1 MRKIR
6 YRLVYNRRKKLNRM
20 GTAPIQ
26 IEAYLE
32 GKKAY
37 YSTGL
42 YVSPSQWNE
51 RRSLIVKHPHEEE
64 LNRFLQEQLLA
75 LEWKEL
81 RYWKEG
87 KTISLN
93 LLHDEIEQELVQKT
107 LIAET
112 GRKWIE
118 HSSRKESSKRNLYT
132 TIDWVEI
139 YRPGT
144 AFQEITY
151 KWLTGFEHFLHERQL
166 SVNTVAK
173 HLRQLRT
180 LVNEAIR
187 HGLLS
192 LATYPFQ
199 GYHIKTADTHYSFLS
214 PKEMNRLEHLIL
226 TNKNKRMQHVL
237 DAFLFS
243 CYTGLRYSDFV
254 HQRKENIVHHKGH
267 TWLIFKSVK
276 TSSESKVPLDLLFE
290 GKPMSI
296 LHKYKGREDSF
307 FLLPSNSLTNK
318 YVNKLGNLAQIKTHL
333 SFHSARHTNATL
345 LIYMG
350 VQITTVQKLLGHRNV
365 KTTQGYSDILDET
378 IVKDLMKCKRGDE

>member
-1 MRKIR
+1 MKKIH
-6 YRLVYNRRKKLNRM
+6 YRLVYNRKKKLNRM
-20 GTAPIQ
+20 GTALIQ

-42 YVSPSQWNE
+42 YVSPSQWDG

-64 LNRFLQEQLLA
+64 LNRFLQEQLLE

-81 RYWKEG
+81 QYWKEG

-93 LLHDEIEQELVQKT
+93 LLQDEIDPEIVQKA
-107 LIAET
+107 LISEI
-112 GRKWIE
+112 GKKWIE
-118 HSSRKESSKRNLYT
+118 HSSRKESSRRNLYT
-132 TIDWVEI
+132 TIDLVEI
-139 YRPGT
+139 YRPGS

-151 KWLTGFEHFLHERQL
+151 EWIIGFEHFLRKRKL
-166 SVNTVAK
+166 SINTIAK

-187 HGLLS
+187 HGLLPLS
-192 LATYPFQ
+192 TNPFQ
-199 GYHIKTADTHYSFLS
+199 GYRIKTAETHYSFLS
-214 PKEMNRLEHLIL
+214 LKEMNRLERLQL
-226 TNKNKRMQHVL
+226 TGRDTRMQHVL
-237 DAFLFS
+237 DAFLFC

-254 HQRKENIVHHKGH
+254 HQRKENIVHSKGH
-267 TWLIFKSVK
+267 TWLVFKSVK
-276 TSSESKVPLDLLFE
+276 TSSESKIPLDLLFE
-290 GKPMSI
+290 GKPMNI

-307 FLLPSNSLTNK
+307 FQLISNSLANR
-318 YVNKLGNLAQIKTHL
+318 YLNRLGNLARIETHF

-350 VQITTVQKLLGHRNV
+350 AQITTVQKLLGHRNL

-378 IVKDLMKCKRGDE
+378 IVKDLMKCKR

>member
-1 MRKIR
+1 MQR
-6 YRLVYNRRKKLNRM
+6 
-20 GTAPIQ
+20 Q
-26 IEAYLE
+26 
-32 GKKAY
+32 
-37 YSTGL
+37 
-42 YVSPSQWNE
+42 
-51 RRSLIVKHPHEEE
+51 EE
-64 LNRFLQEQLLA
+64 
-75 LEWKEL
+75 
-81 RYWKEG
+81 
-87 KTISLN
+87 
-93 LLHDEIEQELVQKT
+93 
-107 LIAET
+107 
-112 GRKWIE
+112 KWIE

-151 KWLTGFEHFLHERQL
+151 EWLTGFEHFLHERQL

-237 DAFLFS
+237 DAFLFC

>member
-1 MRKIR
+1 MKKIH
-6 YRLVYNRRKKLNRM
+6 YRLVYNRKKKLNRM
-20 GTAPIQ
+20 GTALIQ

-42 YVSPSQWNE
+42 YVSPSQWDG

-64 LNRFLQEQLLA
+64 LNRFLQEQLLE

-81 RYWKEG
+81 QYWKEG

-93 LLHDEIEQELVQKT
+93 LLQDEIDPEIVQKA
-107 LIAET
+107 LISEI
-112 GRKWIE
+112 GKKWIE
-118 HSSRKESSKRNLYT
+118 HSSRKESSRRNLYT
-132 TIDWVEI
+132 TIDLVEI
-139 YRPGT
+139 YLPGS

-151 KWLTGFEHFLHERQL
+151 EWIIGFEHFLRERQL
-166 SVNTVAK
+166 SINTIAK

-187 HGLLS
+187 HGLLPLS
-192 LATYPFQ
+192 TNPFQ
-199 GYHIKTADTHYSFLS
+199 GYRIKTAETHYSFLS
-214 PKEMNRLEHLIL
+214 LKEMNQLERLQL
-226 TNKNKRMQHVL
+226 TGRDTGMQHVL
-237 DAFLFS
+237 DAFLFC

-254 HQRKENIVHHKGH
+254 HQRKENIVHSKGH
-267 TWLIFKSVK
+267 TWLVFKSVK
-276 TSSESKVPLDLLFE
+276 TSSESKIPLDLLFE
-290 GKPMSI
+290 GKPMNI
-296 LHKYKGREDSF
+296 LHKYKGGEDSF
-307 FLLPSNSLTNK
+307 FQLISNSLANR
-318 YVNKLGNLAQIKTHL
+318 YLNRLGNLARIETHF

-350 VQITTVQKLLGHRNV
+350 AQITTVQKLLGHRNL

-378 IVKDLMKCKRGDE
+378 IVKDLMKCKR

>member
-1 MRKIR
+1 MKKIH
-6 YRLVYNRRKKLNRM
+6 YRLVYNRKKKLNRM
-20 GTAPIQ
+20 GTALIQ

-42 YVSPSQWNE
+42 YVSPSQWDG

-64 LNRFLQEQLLA
+64 LNRFLQEQLLE

-81 RYWKEG
+81 QYWKEG

-93 LLHDEIEQELVQKT
+93 LLQDEIDPGIVQKA
-107 LIAET
+107 LISEI
-112 GRKWIE
+112 GKKWIE
-118 HSSRKESSKRNLYT
+118 HSSRKESSRRNLYT
-132 TIDWVEI
+132 TIDLVEI
-139 YRPGT
+139 YRPGST
-144 AFQEITY
+144 FQEITY
-151 KWLTGFEHFLHERQL
+151 EWIIGFEHFLRERQL
-166 SVNTVAK
+166 SINTIAK

-187 HGLLS
+187 HGLLPLS
-192 LATYPFQ
+192 TNPFQ
-199 GYHIKTADTHYSFLS
+199 GYRIKTAETHYSFLS
-214 PKEMNRLEHLIL
+214 LKEMNRLERLQL
-226 TNKNKRMQHVL
+226 TGRDTRMQHVL
-237 DAFLFS
+237 DAFLFC

-254 HQRKENIVHHKGH
+254 HQRKENIVHSKGH
-267 TWLIFKSVK
+267 TWLVFKSVK
-276 TSSESKVPLDLLFE
+276 TSSESKIPLDLLFE
-290 GKPMSI
+290 GKPMNI

-307 FLLPSNSLTNK
+307 FQLISNSLANR
-318 YVNKLGNLAQIKTHL
+318 YLNRLGNLAQIETHF

-350 VQITTVQKLLGHRNV
+350 AQITTVQKLLGHRNL

-378 IVKDLMKCKRGDE
+378 IVKDLMKCKR

>member
-1 MRKIR
+1 MKKIH
-6 YRLVYNRRKKLNRM
+6 YRLVYNRKKKLNRM
-20 GTAPIQ
+20 GTALIQ

-42 YVSPSQWNE
+42 YVSPSQWDG

-64 LNRFLQEQLLA
+64 LNRFLQEQLLE

-81 RYWKEG
+81 QYWKEG
-87 KTISLN
+87 KTISLS
-93 LLHDEIEQELVQKT
+93 LLQDEIDPEIVQKA
-107 LIAET
+107 LISEI
-112 GRKWIE
+112 GKKWIE
-118 HSSRKESSKRNLYT
+118 HSSRKESSRRNLYT
-132 TIDWVEI
+132 TIDLVEI
-139 YRPGT
+139 YLPGS

-151 KWLTGFEHFLHERQL
+151 EWIIGFEHFLRERQL
-166 SVNTVAK
+166 SINTIAK

-187 HGLLS
+187 HGLLPLS
-192 LATYPFQ
+192 TNPFQ
-199 GYHIKTADTHYSFLS
+199 GYRIKTAETHYSFLS
-214 PKEMNRLEHLIL
+214 LKEMNRLERLQL
-226 TNKNKRMQHVL
+226 TGRDTRMQHVL
-237 DAFLFS
+237 DAFLFC

-254 HQRKENIVHHKGH
+254 HQRKENIVHSKGH
-267 TWLIFKSVK
+267 TWLVFKSVK
-276 TSSESKVPLDLLFE
+276 TSSESKIPLDLLFE
-290 GKPMSI
+290 GKPMNI

-307 FLLPSNSLTNK
+307 FQLISNSLANR
-318 YVNKLGNLAQIKTHL
+318 YLNRLGNLARIETHF

-350 VQITTVQKLLGHRNV
+350 AQITTVQKLLGHRNL

-378 IVKDLMKCKRGDE
+378 IVKDLMKCKR

>member
-1 MRKIR
+1 MKKIH
-6 YRLVYNRRKKLNRM
+6 YRLVYNRKKKLNRM
-20 GTAPIQ
+20 GTALIQ

-42 YVSPSQWNE
+42 YVSPSQWDG
-51 RRSLIVKHPHEEE
+51 RRSIIVKHPLEEE
-64 LNRFLQEQLLA
+64 LNRFLQEQLLE

-81 RYWKEG
+81 QYWKEG

-93 LLHDEIEQELVQKT
+93 LLQDEIDPEIVQKA
-107 LIAET
+107 LISEI
-112 GRKWIE
+112 GKKWIE
-118 HSSRKESSKRNLYT
+118 HSSRKESSRRNLYT
-132 TIDWVEI
+132 TIDLVEI
-139 YRPGT
+139 YRPGS

-151 KWLTGFEHFLHERQL
+151 EWIIGFEHFLRKRQL
-166 SVNTVAK
+166 SINTIAK

-187 HGLLS
+187 HGLLPLS
-192 LATYPFQ
+192 TNPFQ
-199 GYHIKTADTHYSFLS
+199 GYRIKTAETHYSFLS
-214 PKEMNRLEHLIL
+214 LKEMNRLERLQL
-226 TNKNKRMQHVL
+226 TGRDTGMQHVL
-237 DAFLFS
+237 DAFLFC

-254 HQRKENIVHHKGH
+254 HQRKENIVHSKGH
-267 TWLIFKSVK
+267 TWLVFKSVK
-276 TSSESKVPLDLLFE
+276 TSSESKIPLDLLFE
-290 GKPMSI
+290 GKPMNI

-307 FLLPSNSLTNK
+307 FQLISNSLANR
-318 YVNKLGNLAQIKTHL
+318 YLNRLGNLARIETHF

-350 VQITTVQKLLGHRNV
+350 AQITTVQKLLGHRNL

-378 IVKDLMKCKRGDE
+378 IVKDLMKCKR

>member
-1 MRKIR
+1 MKKIH
-6 YRLVYNRRKKLNRM
+6 YRLVYNRKKKLNRM
-20 GTAPIQ
+20 GTALIQ

-42 YVSPSQWNE
+42 YVSPSQWDG

-64 LNRFLQEQLLA
+64 LNRFLQEQLLE

-81 RYWKEG
+81 QYWKEG

-93 LLHDEIEQELVQKT
+93 LLQDEIDPEIVQKA
-107 LIAET
+107 LISEI
-112 GRKWIE
+112 GKKWIE
-118 HSSRKESSKRNLYT
+118 RSSRKESSRRNLYT
-132 TIDWVEI
+132 TIDLVEI
-139 YRPGT
+139 YCPSS

-151 KWLTGFEHFLHERQL
+151 EWIIGFEHFLRERQL
-166 SVNTVAK
+166 SINTIAK

-187 HGLLS
+187 HGLLPLS
-192 LATYPFQ
+192 TNPFQ
-199 GYHIKTADTHYSFLS
+199 GYRIKTAETHYSFLS
-214 PKEMNRLEHLIL
+214 LKEMNRLERLQL
-226 TNKNKRMQHVL
+226 TGRDTRMQHVL
-237 DAFLFS
+237 DAFLFC

-254 HQRKENIVHHKGH
+254 HQRKENIVHSKGH
-267 TWLIFKSVK
+267 TWLVFKSVK
-276 TSSESKVPLDLLFE
+276 TSSESKIPLDLLFE
-290 GKPMSI
+290 GKPMNI
-296 LHKYKGREDSF
+296 LHKYKGREDF
-307 FLLPSNSLTNK
+307 FFQLISNSLANR
-318 YVNKLGNLAQIKTHL
+318 YLNRLGNLARIETHF

-350 VQITTVQKLLGHRNV
+350 AQITTVQKLLGHRNL

-378 IVKDLMKCKRGDE
+378 IVKDLMKCKR

>member
-1 MRKIR
+1 MKKIH
-6 YRLVYNRRKKLNRM
+6 YRLVYNRKKKLNRM
-20 GTAPIQ
+20 GTALIQ

-42 YVSPSQWNE
+42 YVSPSQWDG

-64 LNRFLQEQLLA
+64 LNRFLQQQLLE

-81 RYWKEG
+81 QYWKEG
-87 KTISLN
+87 KTISLS
-93 LLHDEIEQELVQKT
+93 LLQDEIDPEIVQKA
-107 LIAET
+107 LISEI
-112 GRKWIE
+112 GKKWIE
-118 HSSRKESSKRNLYT
+118 HSSRKESSRRNLYT
-132 TIDWVEI
+132 TIDLVEI
-139 YRPGT
+139 YRPGS

-151 KWLTGFEHFLHERQL
+151 EWIIGFEHFLRERQL
-166 SVNTVAK
+166 SINTIAK

-187 HGLLS
+187 HGLLPLS
-192 LATYPFQ
+192 TNPFQ
-199 GYHIKTADTHYSFLS
+199 GYRIKTAETHYSFLS
-214 PKEMNRLEHLIL
+214 LKEMNRLERLQL
-226 TNKNKRMQHVL
+226 TGRDTGMQHVL
-237 DAFLFS
+237 DAFLFC

-254 HQRKENIVHHKGH
+254 HQRKENIVHSKGH
-267 TWLIFKSVK
+267 TWLLFKSVK
-276 TSSESKVPLDLLFE
+276 TSSESKIPLDLLFE
-290 GKPMSI
+290 GKPMNI

-307 FLLPSNSLTNK
+307 FQLISNSLANR
-318 YVNKLGNLAQIKTHL
+318 YLNRLGNLARIETHF

-350 VQITTVQKLLGHRNV
+350 AQITTVQKLLGHRNL

-378 IVKDLMKCKRGDE
+378 IVKDLMKCQR